1 MTETRPARTAARYGA
16 VVALAGALITPG
28 AVLAGTTIAYADTP
42 AATQQADKATVT
54 ISTEK
59 WREGKLVL
67 RGTGFT
73 STAPGRGAVFA
84 VKFLDALPDEAHQ
97 AINPITKKGGNSPAN
112 FMGTAKEDG
121 TFEVE
126 VLLPTPENTGLT
138 AEHLKNKGWTVEG
151 TSHRIQV
158 LSGSLGGTDADGNT
172 YDRRVSV
179 SQNIT
184 LSDPAPSPAP
194 TAEPTATVEPSAEP
208 SATAEPTAEPSATA
222 EPSVTAEP
230 TAEPS
235 VTAEPTAEPSA
246 TAEPTPA
253 PTAEPT
259 ADPKPADPKPAD
271 PKPANPVKANVT
283 ISTEKWREGKIV
295 VRGEGFVSN
304 APGRGAVFAVKFLDA
319 LPDDAHQ
326 AINPLTNK
334 GGNSPA
340 NFMATANEDGTFEV
354 EVPLP
359 TTENTGL
366 SAEDLAKA
374 GWATENSEHNVQI
387 LSGSLGGA
395 DEQGKNY
402 DRGVSIRQKIKLS
415 DKAPEYAPVDAPEPV
430 NASELTAG
438 NGVQV
443 SRDGSTVTVTVPNAE
458 PGTWVYAAT
467 YLGNSPQTLYGSG
480 WKRLDGNRS
489 FSYETSVS
497 MPAATYRVVVHNG
510 NQGADNA
517 VLGFADMTVERAV
530 TPRQD
535 VSRDEQD
542 ATDQLV
548 EELNE
553 NPATATSTAPVPM
566 RNAGG
571 RISTRAT
578 DVDASLAALSQSTAP
593 VVNRVQAKAKVQ
605 NAQKNLATTV
615 QKTEANAKKAVKAA
629 AGSQNSQNTQGSQN
643 SAAGTKAQGP
653 TIEGT
658 ELTGLTKWLVNNANN
673 LLLSAAGLVVLAA
686 ALLLRTSKK

>member
-28 AVLAGTTIAYADTP
+28 AALTGTTIAYAETP

-112 FMGTAKEDG
+112 FMATANEDG

-126 VLLPTPENTGLT
+126 VSLPTPENTGLT
-138 AEHLKNKGWTVEG
+138 AEQLKNKGWTVEG

-158 LSGSLGGTDADGNT
+158 LSGSLGGVDADGNT
-172 YDRRVSV
+172 YDRRASV
-179 SQNIT
+179 AQNIT

-194 TAEPTATVEPSAEP
+194 TAEP

-222 EPSVTAEP
+222 APSATAEP
-230 TAEPS
+230 TAEP
-235 VTAEPTAEPSA
+235 TPEPSA
-246 TAEPTPA
+246 TADPTPA
-253 PTAEPT
+253 PSEDSKTCAPAGDSFTPRLTIENPKAVQGGKLHLTGDGWCNPEDKKASVIGLKIDDGKVSRNDATAVNDNRTIWAVITPDENGHIDTWIDLPT
-259 ADPKPADPKPAD
+259 RDNAAFKNDEDAAKYASGEH
-271 PKPANPVKANVT
+271 T
-283 ISTEKWREGKIV
+283 LRLLTGSLREGD
-295 VRGEGFVSN
+295 RS
-304 APGRGAVFAVKFLDA
+304 
-319 LPDDAHQ
+319 
-326 AINPLTNK
+326 
-334 GGNSPA
+334 
-340 NFMATANEDGTFEV
+340 GTY
-354 EVPLP
+354 
-359 TTENTGL
+359 
-366 SAEDLAKA
+366 
-374 GWATENSEHNVQI
+374 
-387 LSGSLGGA
+387 GGA
-395 DEQGKNY
+395 NSQGGINTTFTI
-402 DRGVSIRQKIKLS
+402 G
-415 DKAPEYAPVDAPEPV
+415 EYAPGDAPEPV
-430 NASELTAG
+430 NASELTDG
-438 NGVQV
+438 HGVQV
-443 SRDGSTVTVTVPNAE
+443 SRNGSTVTVTVPNAE

-530 TPRQD
+530 TPRQE

-542 ATDQLV
+542 ASDQLV

-605 NAQKNLATTV
+605 SAQKSLGTSL

-629 AGSQNSQNTQGSQN
+629 AGSKNSQNTQGSQGTQN

-653 TIEGT
+653 VIEGT

-686 ALLLRTSKK
+686 ALILRTSKK

>member
-1 MTETRPARTAARYGA
+1 MTETRPVRTAARYGA

-28 AVLAGTTIAYADTP
+28 AALTGTTLAFADTP

-73 STAPGRGAVFA
+73 SAAPGRGAVFA

-112 FMGTAKEDG
+112 FMATANEDG

-126 VLLPTPENTGLT
+126 VSLPTPENTGLT
-138 AEHLKNKGWTVEG
+138 AEQLKNKGWTVEG

-172 YDRRVSV
+172 YDRRASV

-194 TAEPTATVEPSAEP
+194 TAEP

-230 TAEPS
+230 PADPS
-235 VTAEPTAEPSA
+235 T

-259 ADPKPADPKPAD
+259 PAPSEDSKTCAPADDSFTPRLTVENPKAVQGGKLHLTGD
-271 PKPANPVKANVT
+271 GWCNPEDKKASVIGLKIDDGKVSRNDATAVNDNRTIWAIVT
-283 ISTEKWREGKIV
+283 PDENGHIDAWIDLPTRDNAVFKNDEDAAKYASGEHTLRLLTGSLREGD
-295 VRGEGFVSN
+295 RS
-304 APGRGAVFAVKFLDA
+304 
-319 LPDDAHQ
+319 
-326 AINPLTNK
+326 
-334 GGNSPA
+334 
-340 NFMATANEDGTFEV
+340 GTY
-354 EVPLP
+354 
-359 TTENTGL
+359 
-366 SAEDLAKA
+366 
-374 GWATENSEHNVQI
+374 
-387 LSGSLGGA
+387 GGA
-395 DEQGKNY
+395 NSQGGINTTFTI
-402 DRGVSIRQKIKLS
+402 G
-415 DKAPEYAPVDAPEPV
+415 EYAPGDAPEPV

-510 NQGADNA
+510 NQGAENA

-553 NPATATSTAPVPM
+553 NPATSTSTAPVPM

-605 NAQKNLATTV
+605 SAQKNLATTL

-629 AGSQNSQNTQGSQN
+629 AGSQNSQNSQN

-653 TIEGT
+653 VIEGT

>member
-28 AVLAGTTIAYADTP
+28 AALTGTTIAYAETP

-112 FMGTAKEDG
+112 FMATAKEDG

-126 VLLPTPENTGLT
+126 VSLPTPENTGLT
-138 AEHLKNKGWTVEG
+138 AEQLKSKGWTVEG

-158 LSGSLGGTDADGNT
+158 LSGSLGGVDADGNT
-172 YDRRVSV
+172 YDRRASV
-179 SQNIT
+179 AQNIT

-194 TAEPTATVEPSAEP
+194 TAEP

-222 EPSVTAEP
+222 EP
-230 TAEPS
+230 
-235 VTAEPTAEPSA
+235 TAEPSA
-246 TAEPTPA
+246 SAEPTP
-253 PTAEPT
+253 EPSAT
-259 ADPKPADPKPAD
+259 ADPTPAPSEDSKTCAPADDSFTPRLTIENPKAVQGGKLHLTGD
-271 PKPANPVKANVT
+271 GWCNPEDKKASVIGLKIDDGKVSRNDATAVNDNRT
-283 ISTEKWREGKIV
+283 IWAVITPDENGHIDTWIDLPTRDNAAFKNDEDAAKYASGEHTLRLLTGSLREGD
-295 VRGEGFVSN
+295 RS
-304 APGRGAVFAVKFLDA
+304 
-319 LPDDAHQ
+319 
-326 AINPLTNK
+326 
-334 GGNSPA
+334 
-340 NFMATANEDGTFEV
+340 GTY
-354 EVPLP
+354 
-359 TTENTGL
+359 
-366 SAEDLAKA
+366 
-374 GWATENSEHNVQI
+374 
-387 LSGSLGGA
+387 GGA
-395 DEQGKNY
+395 NSQGGINTTFTI
-402 DRGVSIRQKIKLS
+402 G
-415 DKAPEYAPVDAPEPV
+415 EYAPGDAPEPV

-480 WKRLDGNRS
+480 WKRLDNNRS
-489 FSYETSVS
+489 FSYETTVS

-510 NQGADNA
+510 NQGAENA

-530 TPRQD
+530 TPRQE

-542 ATDQLV
+542 ATDQQV

-605 NAQKNLATTV
+605 GAQKNLAATV

-629 AGSQNSQNTQGSQN
+629 AGSQNSQNAQGSQS

-653 TIEGT
+653 VIEGT

>member
-1 MTETRPARTAARYGA
+1 MTETRPVRTAVRYGA

-28 AVLAGTTIAYADTP
+28 ATLTGTTIAFADTP
-42 AATQQADKATVT
+42 AATQQEAKATVT

-112 FMGTAKEDG
+112 FMATAKEDG

-126 VLLPTPENTGLT
+126 VSLPTPENTGLT

-208 SATAEPTAEPSATA
+208 SATAEPTAD
-222 EPSVTAEP
+222 
-230 TAEPS
+230 
-235 VTAEPTAEPSA
+235 PSA

-259 ADPKPADPKPAD
+259 PAPTAEPTPAPSEDSKTCAPADDSFTPRLTIENPKAVQGGKLHLTGD
-271 PKPANPVKANVT
+271 GWCNPEDKKASVIGLKIDDGKVSRNDATAVNDNHT
-283 ISTEKWREGKIV
+283 IWAVITPDENGHIDAWIDLPTRDNAAFKNDEDAAKYASGEHTLRLLTGSLREGD
-295 VRGEGFVSN
+295 RS
-304 APGRGAVFAVKFLDA
+304 
-319 LPDDAHQ
+319 
-326 AINPLTNK
+326 
-334 GGNSPA
+334 
-340 NFMATANEDGTFEV
+340 GTY
-354 EVPLP
+354 
-359 TTENTGL
+359 
-366 SAEDLAKA
+366 
-374 GWATENSEHNVQI
+374 
-387 LSGSLGGA
+387 GGA
-395 DEQGKNY
+395 NSQGGINTTFTI
-402 DRGVSIRQKIKLS
+402 G
-415 DKAPEYAPVDAPEPV
+415 EYAPGDAPEPV

-443 SRDGSTVTVTVPNAE
+443 SRNGSTVTVTVPNAE

-497 MPAATYRVVVHNG
+497 MPAATYRVVVYNG

-605 NAQKNLATTV
+605 SAQKNLATTV

-629 AGSQNSQNTQGSQN
+629 AGSQGSQNTQGSQN

-653 TIEGT
+653 VIEGT

>member
-1 MTETRPARTAARYGA
+1 MTETRPVRTAARYGA

-28 AVLAGTTIAYADTP
+28 AALTGTTIAYADTP

-112 FMGTAKEDG
+112 FMATAKEDG

-126 VLLPTPENTGLT
+126 VSLPTRENTGLT
-138 AEHLKNKGWTVEG
+138 AEQLKNKGWTVEG

-172 YDRRVSV
+172 YDRRASV

-259 ADPKPADPKPAD
+259 ADPKPAD

>member
-28 AVLAGTTIAYADTP
+28 AALTGTTIAFADTP
-42 AATQQADKATVT
+42 AATQQDAKATVT

-73 STAPGRGAVFA
+73 STASGRGAVFA

-97 AINPITKKGGNSPAN
+97 AINPLTKQGGNSPAN
-112 FMGTAKEDG
+112 FMAIAKEDG

-126 VLLPTPENTGLT
+126 VPLPTPENTGLT
-138 AEHLKNKGWTVEG
+138 AEQLKNKGWTVEG

-172 YDRRVSV
+172 YDRRASV

-194 TAEPTATVEPSAEP
+194 TAEPSASAEPSATAEPSAEP
-208 SATAEPTAEPSATA
+208 SATAD
-222 EPSVTAEP
+222 
-230 TAEPS
+230 
-235 VTAEPTAEPSA
+235 PSA

-259 ADPKPADPKPAD
+259 PEPTPEPSKPADPKPAD

-283 ISTEKWREGKIV
+283 ISTEKWREGKLV

-319 LPDDAHQ
+319 RPDEAHQ
-326 AINPLTNK
+326 AINPLTKK

-340 NFMATANEDGTFEV
+340 NFMAIANEDGTFEV

-366 SAEDLAKA
+366 SAEELAKA
-374 GWATENSEHNVQI
+374 GWATENSEHNVQV

-395 DEQGKNY
+395 DEQGNNY
-402 DRGVSIRQKIKLS
+402 DRSVSIRQKIMLS
-415 DKAPEYAPVDAPEPV
+415 DKAPEYAPGEVPAPV

-605 NAQKNLATTV
+605 SAQKTLASNL

-629 AGSQNSQNTQGSQN
+629 AGSKNSQNTQGSQN

>member
-28 AVLAGTTIAYADTP
+28 AALTGTTIAYAETP

-112 FMGTAKEDG
+112 FMATANEDG

-126 VLLPTPENTGLT
+126 VSLPTPENTGLT
-138 AEHLKNKGWTVEG
+138 AEQLKNKGWTVEG

-158 LSGSLGGTDADGNT
+158 LSGSLGGVDADGNT
-172 YDRRVSV
+172 YDRRASV
-179 SQNIT
+179 AQNIT

-194 TAEPTATVEPSAEP
+194 TAEP

-222 EPSVTAEP
+222 APSATAEP
-230 TAEPS
+230 TAEP
-235 VTAEPTAEPSA
+235 TPEPSA
-246 TAEPTPA
+246 TADPTPA
-253 PTAEPT
+253 PSEDSKTCAPAGDSFTPRLTIENPKAVQGGKLHLTGDGWCNPEDKKASVIGLKIDDGKVSRNDATAVNDNRTIWAVITPDENGHIDTWIDLPT
-259 ADPKPADPKPAD
+259 RDNAAFKNDEDAAKYASGEH
-271 PKPANPVKANVT
+271 T
-283 ISTEKWREGKIV
+283 LRLLTGSLREGD
-295 VRGEGFVSN
+295 RS
-304 APGRGAVFAVKFLDA
+304 
-319 LPDDAHQ
+319 
-326 AINPLTNK
+326 
-334 GGNSPA
+334 
-340 NFMATANEDGTFEV
+340 GTY
-354 EVPLP
+354 
-359 TTENTGL
+359 
-366 SAEDLAKA
+366 
-374 GWATENSEHNVQI
+374 
-387 LSGSLGGA
+387 GGA
-395 DEQGKNY
+395 NSQGGINTTFTI
-402 DRGVSIRQKIKLS
+402 G
-415 DKAPEYAPVDAPEPV
+415 EYAPGDAPEPV
-430 NASELTAG
+430 NASELTDG
-438 NGVQV
+438 HGVQV
-443 SRDGSTVTVTVPNAE
+443 SRNGSTVTVTVPNAE

-510 NQGADNA
+510 NQGANNA

-530 TPRQD
+530 TPRQE

-605 NAQKNLATTV
+605 SAQKSLGTSL
-615 QKTEANAKKAVKAA
+615 QKADANAKKAVKAA
-629 AGSQNSQNTQGSQN
+629 AGSKNSQNTQGSQGTQN

-653 TIEGT
+653 VIEGT

>member
-1 MTETRPARTAARYGA
+1 MTETRPVRTAARYGA

-28 AVLAGTTIAYADTP
+28 AALTGTTIAFADTP
-42 AATQQADKATVT
+42 AATQQEAKAAVT

-112 FMGTAKEDG
+112 FMATAKEDG

-126 VLLPTPENTGLT
+126 VSLPTPENTGLT
-138 AEHLKNKGWTVEG
+138 AEQLKNKGWTVEG

-172 YDRRVSV
+172 YDRRASV

-194 TAEPTATVEPSAEP
+194 TAEP

-230 TAEPS
+230 TADPS
-235 VTAEPTAEPSA
+235 T

-259 ADPKPADPKPAD
+259 PAPTAEPTPAPSEDSKTCAPADDSFTPRLTIENPKAVQGGKLHLTGD
-271 PKPANPVKANVT
+271 GWCNPEDKKASVIGLKIDDGKVSRNDATAVNDNRTIWAIVT
-283 ISTEKWREGKIV
+283 PDENGHIDAWIDLPTRDNAVFKNDEDAAKYASGEHTLRLLTGSLREGD
-295 VRGEGFVSN
+295 RS
-304 APGRGAVFAVKFLDA
+304 
-319 LPDDAHQ
+319 
-326 AINPLTNK
+326 
-334 GGNSPA
+334 
-340 NFMATANEDGTFEV
+340 GTY
-354 EVPLP
+354 
-359 TTENTGL
+359 
-366 SAEDLAKA
+366 
-374 GWATENSEHNVQI
+374 
-387 LSGSLGGA
+387 GGA
-395 DEQGKNY
+395 NSQGGINTTFTI
-402 DRGVSIRQKIKLS
+402 G
-415 DKAPEYAPVDAPEPV
+415 EYAPGDAPEPV

-510 NQGADNA
+510 NQGAENA

-553 NPATATSTAPVPM
+553 NPATSTSTAPVPM

-605 NAQKNLATTV
+605 SAQKTLASNL
-615 QKTEANAKKAVKAA
+615 QKTEANAKKAVKAS

-653 TIEGT
+653 VIEGT

>member
-1 MTETRPARTAARYGA
+1 MTETRPVRTAARYGA

-28 AVLAGTTIAYADTP
+28 AALTGTTLAFADTP
-42 AATQQADKATVT
+42 AATQQDAKATVT

-59 WREGKLVL
+59 WRDGKLVL

-97 AINPITKKGGNSPAN
+97 AINPLTKKGGNSPAN
-112 FMGTAKEDG
+112 FMATAKEDG

-126 VLLPTPENTGLT
+126 VSLPTPENTGLT
-138 AEHLKNKGWTVEG
+138 AEQLKNKGWTVEG

-172 YDRRVSV
+172 YDRRASV

-194 TAEPTATVEPSAEP
+194 TAEP
-208 SATAEPTAEPSATA
+208 SATAD
-222 EPSVTAEP
+222 
-230 TAEPS
+230 
-235 VTAEPTAEPSA
+235 PSA

-253 PTAEPT
+253 PTVEPT
-259 ADPKPADPKPAD
+259 PAPSADSKTCAPADGSFTPRLTIENPKA
-271 PKPANPVKANVT
+271 VQG
-283 ISTEKWREGKIV
+283 GKLHLT
-295 VRGEGFVSN
+295 GDGWCN
-304 APGRGAVFAVKFLDA
+304 
-319 LPDDAHQ
+319 PDDKKASV
-326 AINPLTNK
+326 IGLKIDDGKVSRND
-334 GGNSPA
+334 
-340 NFMATANEDGTFEV
+340 ATAVNDNRTIWAVVTPDENGHIDAWID
-354 EVPLP
+354 LP
-359 TTENTGL
+359 TREN
-366 SAEDLAKA
+366 AAFKNDEDAAKYA
-374 GWATENSEHNVQI
+374 SGEHT
-387 LSGSLGGA
+387 LRLLTGSLRDGDRSGTYGGTNS
-395 DEQGKNY
+395 QGGMNTTFTI
-402 DRGVSIRQKIKLS
+402 G
-415 DKAPEYAPVDAPEPV
+415 EYAPVDAPQPV
-430 NASELTAG
+430 NASELTDG
-438 NGVQV
+438 HGVQV

-480 WKRLDGNRS
+480 WKRLDNNRS
-489 FSYETSVS
+489 FSYETHVS

-510 NQGADNA
+510 NQGAQNA
-517 VLGFADMTVERAV
+517 VLGFADITVERAV
-530 TPRQD
+530 TPRQE

-553 NPATATSTAPVPM
+553 NPATATTTAPVPM

-578 DVDASLAALSQSTAP
+578 DVDASLAALSQSTSP
-593 VVNRVQAKAKVQ
+593 IVNRVQAKAKVQ
-605 NAQKNLATTV
+605 DAQKALASNL
-615 QKTEANAKKAVKAA
+615 QKTEGAAKKAVKAA
-629 AGSQNSQNTQGSQN
+629 AGSKNSQNTQGSQN

-653 TIEGT
+653 VIEGT

-673 LLLSAAGLVVLAA
+673 LLLSVSGLVVLAA

>member
-1 MTETRPARTAARYGA
+1 MTETRPVRTAARYGA

-28 AVLAGTTIAYADTP
+28 AALTGTTLAFADTP
-42 AATQQADKATVT
+42 AATQQEAKAAVT

-112 FMGTAKEDG
+112 FMATAKEDG

-126 VLLPTPENTGLT
+126 VSLPTPENTGLT
-138 AEHLKNKGWTVEG
+138 AEQLKNKGWTVEG

-172 YDRRVSV
+172 YDRRASV

-194 TAEPTATVEPSAEP
+194 TAEPSATVEPSAEP
-208 SATAEPTAEPSATA
+208 SATAEPTAAPSA
-222 EPSVTAEP
+222 

-253 PTAEPT
+253 PTADPTPAPTAEPT
-259 ADPKPADPKPAD
+259 PAPSEDSKTCSPADDSFTPRLTIENPKAVQGGKLHLTGD
-271 PKPANPVKANVT
+271 GWCNPEDKKASVIGLKIDDGKVSRNDATAVNDNHT
-283 ISTEKWREGKIV
+283 IWAVITPDENGHIDAWIDLPTRDNAAFKNDEDEAKYASGEHTLRLLTGSLREGD
-295 VRGEGFVSN
+295 RS
-304 APGRGAVFAVKFLDA
+304 
-319 LPDDAHQ
+319 
-326 AINPLTNK
+326 
-334 GGNSPA
+334 
-340 NFMATANEDGTFEV
+340 GTY
-354 EVPLP
+354 
-359 TTENTGL
+359 
-366 SAEDLAKA
+366 
-374 GWATENSEHNVQI
+374 
-387 LSGSLGGA
+387 GGA
-395 DEQGKNY
+395 NSQGGINTTFTI
-402 DRGVSIRQKIKLS
+402 G
-415 DKAPEYAPVDAPEPV
+415 EYAPGDAPEPV

-605 NAQKNLATTV
+605 SAQKTLASNL

-629 AGSQNSQNTQGSQN
+629 TGSQNSQNTQGSQN

-653 TIEGT
+653 VIEGT

>member
-1 MTETRPARTAARYGA
+1 MTETRPVRTAARYGA

-28 AVLAGTTIAYADTP
+28 AVLTGTTIAFADTP
-42 AATQQADKATVT
+42 AATQQAEKATVT

-112 FMGTAKEDG
+112 FMATAKEDG

-126 VLLPTPENTGLT
+126 VSLPTPENTGLT
-138 AEHLKNKGWTVEG
+138 AEQLKNKGWTVEG

-222 EPSVTAEP
+222 EPTPA
-230 TAEPS
+230 
-235 VTAEPTAEPSA
+235 PTAEPSA

-259 ADPKPADPKPAD
+259 PAPTADPTPAPSEDSKTCTPADGSFTPRLSIENPKAVQGGKLHLTGD
-271 PKPANPVKANVT
+271 GWCNPEDKKASVIGLKIDDGKVSRNDATAVNDNHT
-283 ISTEKWREGKIV
+283 IWAVITPDENGHIDAWIDLPTRDNAAFKNDEDAAKYASGEHTLRLLTGSLREGD
-295 VRGEGFVSN
+295 RS
-304 APGRGAVFAVKFLDA
+304 
-319 LPDDAHQ
+319 
-326 AINPLTNK
+326 
-334 GGNSPA
+334 
-340 NFMATANEDGTFEV
+340 GTY
-354 EVPLP
+354 
-359 TTENTGL
+359 
-366 SAEDLAKA
+366 
-374 GWATENSEHNVQI
+374 
-387 LSGSLGGA
+387 GGA
-395 DEQGKNY
+395 NSQGGINTTFTI
-402 DRGVSIRQKIKLS
+402 G
-415 DKAPEYAPVDAPEPV
+415 EYAPIDAPEPV

>member
-28 AVLAGTTIAYADTP
+28 AALTGTTIAFADTP
-42 AATQQADKATVT
+42 AATQQADKAAVT

-112 FMGTAKEDG
+112 FMATAKEDG

-126 VLLPTPENTGLT
+126 VSLPTPENTGLT
-138 AEHLKNKGWTVEG
+138 AEQLKNKGWTVEG

-172 YDRRVSV
+172 YDRRASV

-194 TAEPTATVEPSAEP
+194 TAEPTAEP

-222 EPSVTAEP
+222 ETSATAEP
-230 TAEPS
+230 TAD
-235 VTAEPTAEPSA
+235 PSA

-259 ADPKPADPKPAD
+259 PAPSEDSKTCAPADDSFTPRLTIENLKAVQGGKLHLTGD
-271 PKPANPVKANVT
+271 GWCNPEDKKASVIGLKIDDGKVSRNDATAVNDNRT
-283 ISTEKWREGKIV
+283 IWAVITPDENGHIDTWIDLPTRDNAAFKNEEDAAKYASGEHTLRLLTGSLREGD
-295 VRGEGFVSN
+295 RS
-304 APGRGAVFAVKFLDA
+304 
-319 LPDDAHQ
+319 
-326 AINPLTNK
+326 
-334 GGNSPA
+334 
-340 NFMATANEDGTFEV
+340 GTY
-354 EVPLP
+354 
-359 TTENTGL
+359 
-366 SAEDLAKA
+366 
-374 GWATENSEHNVQI
+374 
-387 LSGSLGGA
+387 GGA
-395 DEQGKNY
+395 NSQGGINTTFTI
-402 DRGVSIRQKIKLS
+402 G
-415 DKAPEYAPVDAPEPV
+415 EYAPGDAPEPV
-430 NASELTAG
+430 NASELTNG

-510 NQGADNA
+510 NQGAENA

-553 NPATATSTAPVPM
+553 NPATSTSTAPVPM

-605 NAQKNLATTV
+605 SAQKNLATSL
-615 QKTEANAKKAVKAA
+615 QKTEANAKKAAKAA
-629 AGSQNSQNTQGSQN
+629 AGSQGSQNTQGSQN

>member
-1 MTETRPARTAARYGA
+1 MTETRPVRTAARYGA

-28 AVLAGTTIAYADTP
+28 AALTGTTLAFADTP
-42 AATQQADKATVT
+42 AATQQEAKAAVT

-112 FMGTAKEDG
+112 FMATAKEDG

-126 VLLPTPENTGLT
+126 VSLPTPENTGLT
-138 AEHLKNKGWTVEG
+138 AEQLKNKGWTVEG

-172 YDRRVSV
+172 YDRRASV

-194 TAEPTATVEPSAEP
+194 TAEP

-230 TAEPS
+230 PADPS
-235 VTAEPTAEPSA
+235 T

-259 ADPKPADPKPAD
+259 PAPSEDSKTCAPADDSFTPRLTVENPKAVQGGKLHLTGD
-271 PKPANPVKANVT
+271 GWCNPEDKKASVIGLKIDDGKVSRNDATAVNDNRTIWAIVT
-283 ISTEKWREGKIV
+283 PDENGHIDAWIDLPTRDNAVFKNDEDAAKYASGEHTLRLLTGSLREGD
-295 VRGEGFVSN
+295 RS
-304 APGRGAVFAVKFLDA
+304 
-319 LPDDAHQ
+319 
-326 AINPLTNK
+326 
-334 GGNSPA
+334 
-340 NFMATANEDGTFEV
+340 GTY
-354 EVPLP
+354 
-359 TTENTGL
+359 
-366 SAEDLAKA
+366 
-374 GWATENSEHNVQI
+374 
-387 LSGSLGGA
+387 GGA
-395 DEQGKNY
+395 NSQGGINTTFTI
-402 DRGVSIRQKIKLS
+402 G
-415 DKAPEYAPVDAPEPV
+415 EYAPGDAPEPV

-510 NQGADNA
+510 NQGAENA

-553 NPATATSTAPVPM
+553 NPATSTSTAPVPM

-605 NAQKNLATTV
+605 SAQKNLATNL
-615 QKTEANAKKAVKAA
+615 QKADTSAKKAVKAA
-629 AGSQNSQNTQGSQN
+629 AGSKNSQNTQGSQN

-686 ALLLRTSKK
+686 ALLLRTSMK

>member
-1 MTETRPARTAARYGA
+1 MTETRPVRTAARYGA

-28 AVLAGTTIAYADTP
+28 AALTGTTIAFADTP
-42 AATQQADKATVT
+42 AATQQEAKATVT

-112 FMGTAKEDG
+112 FMATAKEDG

-126 VLLPTPENTGLT
+126 VSLPTPENTGLT

-194 TAEPTATVEPSAEP
+194 TAEP

-230 TAEPS
+230 PADPS
-235 VTAEPTAEPSA
+235 T

-259 ADPKPADPKPAD
+259 PAPTAEPTPAPSEDSKTCAPADDSFTPRLTVENPKAVQGGKLHLTGD
-271 PKPANPVKANVT
+271 GWCNPEDKKASVIGLKIDDGKVSRNDATAVNDNRTIWAIVT
-283 ISTEKWREGKIV
+283 PDENGHIDVWIDLPTRDNAAFKNDEDEAKYASGEHTLRLLTGSLREGD
-295 VRGEGFVSN
+295 RS
-304 APGRGAVFAVKFLDA
+304 
-319 LPDDAHQ
+319 
-326 AINPLTNK
+326 
-334 GGNSPA
+334 
-340 NFMATANEDGTFEV
+340 GTY
-354 EVPLP
+354 
-359 TTENTGL
+359 
-366 SAEDLAKA
+366 
-374 GWATENSEHNVQI
+374 
-387 LSGSLGGA
+387 GGA
-395 DEQGKNY
+395 NSQGGINTTFTI
-402 DRGVSIRQKIKLS
+402 G
-415 DKAPEYAPVDAPEPV
+415 EYAPGDAPEPV

-510 NQGADNA
+510 NQGAQNA

-605 NAQKNLATTV
+605 SAQKNLATNL
-615 QKTEANAKKAVKAA
+615 QKADTSAKKAVKAA
-629 AGSQNSQNTQGSQN
+629 AGSKNSQNTQGSQN

-686 ALLLRTSKK
+686 ALLLRTSMK

>member
-1 MTETRPARTAARYGA
+1 MTETRPARTAVRYGA

-28 AVLAGTTIAYADTP
+28 AALTGTTIAFADTP
-42 AATQQADKATVT
+42 AATQQADKAAVT

-112 FMGTAKEDG
+112 FMATAKEDG

-138 AEHLKNKGWTVEG
+138 AEQLKNKGWTVEG

-172 YDRRVSV
+172 YDRRASV

-194 TAEPTATVEPSAEP
+194 TAEPTA
-208 SATAEPTAEPSATA
+208 EPSATA

-230 TAEPS
+230 TAD
-235 VTAEPTAEPSA
+235 PSA

-259 ADPKPADPKPAD
+259 PAPTAEPTADPKPAD

-415 DKAPEYAPVDAPEPV
+415 DKAPEYAPGDAPEPV

-438 NGVQV
+438 HGVQV

-510 NQGADNA
+510 NQGAENA

-553 NPATATSTAPVPM
+553 NPATSTSTAPVPM

-605 NAQKNLATTV
+605 SAQKTLASNL
-615 QKTEANAKKAVKAA
+615 QKTDGAAKKAVKAA
-629 AGSQNSQNTQGSQN
+629 GVSGSKNSQNTQGSQN

-653 TIEGT
+653 VIEGT

-686 ALLLRTSKK
+686 ALILRTSKK

>member
-1 MTETRPARTAARYGA
+1 MTETRPVRTAARYGA

-28 AVLAGTTIAYADTP
+28 AALTGTTLAFADTP

-112 FMGTAKEDG
+112 FMATANEDG

-126 VLLPTPENTGLT
+126 VSLPTPENTGLT
-138 AEHLKNKGWTVEG
+138 AEQLKNKGWTVEG

-194 TAEPTATVEPSAEP
+194 TAEP

-230 TAEPS
+230 TADPS
-235 VTAEPTAEPSA
+235 T

-259 ADPKPADPKPAD
+259 PAPTAEPTPAPSEDSKTCAPADDSFTPRLTIENPKAVQGGKLHLTGD
-271 PKPANPVKANVT
+271 GWCNPEDKKASVIGLKIDDGKVSRNDATAVNDNRTIWAIVT
-283 ISTEKWREGKIV
+283 PDENGHIDAWIDLPTRDNAVFKNDEDAAKYASGEHTLRLLTGSLREGD
-295 VRGEGFVSN
+295 RS
-304 APGRGAVFAVKFLDA
+304 
-319 LPDDAHQ
+319 
-326 AINPLTNK
+326 
-334 GGNSPA
+334 
-340 NFMATANEDGTFEV
+340 GTY
-354 EVPLP
+354 
-359 TTENTGL
+359 
-366 SAEDLAKA
+366 
-374 GWATENSEHNVQI
+374 
-387 LSGSLGGA
+387 GGA
-395 DEQGKNY
+395 NSQGGINTTFTI
-402 DRGVSIRQKIKLS
+402 G
-415 DKAPEYAPVDAPEPV
+415 EYAPGDAPEPV

-510 NQGADNA
+510 NQGAENA

-553 NPATATSTAPVPM
+553 NPATSTSTAPVPM

-605 NAQKNLATTV
+605 SAQKNLATNL
-615 QKTEANAKKAVKAA
+615 QKADTSAKKAVKAA
-629 AGSQNSQNTQGSQN
+629 AGSKNSQNTQGSQN

>member
-1 MTETRPARTAARYGA
+1 MTETRPVRTAARYGA

-28 AVLAGTTIAYADTP
+28 AALTGTTLAFADTP
-42 AATQQADKATVT
+42 AATQQEAKAAVT

-112 FMGTAKEDG
+112 FMATAKEDG

-126 VLLPTPENTGLT
+126 VSLPTPENTGLT
-138 AEHLKNKGWTVEG
+138 AEQLKNKGWTVEG

-172 YDRRVSV
+172 YDRRASV

-194 TAEPTATVEPSAEP
+194 TAEP

-230 TAEPS
+230 PADPS
-235 VTAEPTAEPSA
+235 T

-259 ADPKPADPKPAD
+259 PAPTAEPTPAPTAEPTPAPSEDSKTCAPADNSFTPRLTIENPKAVQGGKLHLTGD
-271 PKPANPVKANVT
+271 GWCNPEDKKASVIGLKIDDGKVSRNDATAVNDNRTIWAIVT
-283 ISTEKWREGKIV
+283 PDENGHIDAWIDLPTRDNAVFKNDEDAAKYASGEHTLRLLTGSLREGD
-295 VRGEGFVSN
+295 RS
-304 APGRGAVFAVKFLDA
+304 
-319 LPDDAHQ
+319 
-326 AINPLTNK
+326 
-334 GGNSPA
+334 
-340 NFMATANEDGTFEV
+340 GTY
-354 EVPLP
+354 
-359 TTENTGL
+359 
-366 SAEDLAKA
+366 
-374 GWATENSEHNVQI
+374 
-387 LSGSLGGA
+387 GGA
-395 DEQGKNY
+395 NSQGGINTTFTI
-402 DRGVSIRQKIKLS
+402 G
-415 DKAPEYAPVDAPEPV
+415 EYAPGDAPEPV

-510 NQGADNA
+510 NQGAENA

-605 NAQKNLATTV
+605 SAQKTLASNL

-629 AGSQNSQNTQGSQN
+629 TGSQNSQNTQGSQN

-653 TIEGT
+653 VIEGT

-686 ALLLRTSKK
+686 ALILRTSKK

>member
-1 MTETRPARTAARYGA
+1 MTETRPVRTVARYGA

-28 AVLAGTTIAYADTP
+28 AALTGTTLAFADSNLPIGIASDP
-42 AATQQADKATVT
+42 AATPSAT
-54 ISTEK
+54 
-59 WREGKLVL
+59 
-67 RGTGFT
+67 
-73 STAPGRGAVFA
+73 
-84 VKFLDALPDEAHQ
+84 
-97 AINPITKKGGNSPAN
+97 
-112 FMGTAKEDG
+112 
-121 TFEVE
+121 
-126 VLLPTPENTGLT
+126 
-138 AEHLKNKGWTVEG
+138 
-151 TSHRIQV
+151 
-158 LSGSLGGTDADGNT
+158 
-172 YDRRVSV
+172 
-179 SQNIT
+179 
-184 LSDPAPSPAP
+184 
-194 TAEPTATVEPSAEP
+194 PSAESSKTADP
-208 SATAEPTAEPSATA
+208 TQSAS
-222 EPSVTAEP
+222 
-230 TAEPS
+230 
-235 VTAEPTAEPSA
+235 PSA

-253 PTAEPT
+253 PTAT
-259 ADPKPADPKPAD
+259 AD

-319 LPDDAHQ
+319 RPDKNHQ
-326 AINPLTNK
+326 AINPLTKK

-340 NFMATANEDGTFEV
+340 NFMAIANEDGTFEV

-374 GWATENSEHNVQI
+374 GWATENSEHNVQV
-387 LSGSLGGA
+387 LSGSLGGE
-395 DEQGKNY
+395 DEQGNNY
-402 DRGVSIRQKIKLS
+402 DRGVSIRQLIKLS
-415 DKAPEYAPVDAPEPV
+415 DKAPEYAPVDAPQPV
-430 NASELTAG
+430 NASELTNG

-443 SRDGSTVTVTVPNAE
+443 SRNGSTVTVTVPNAE

-510 NQGADNA
+510 NQGADNV

-530 TPRQD
+530 TPRQE

-578 DVDASLAALSQSTAP
+578 DVDASLAALSQSTSP
-593 VVNRVQAKAKVQ
+593 IVNRVQAKAKVQ
-605 NAQKNLATTV
+605 DAQKTLASNL
-615 QKTEANAKKAVKAA
+615 QKTDGAAKKAVKAA
-629 AGSQNSQNTQGSQN
+629 AGSKNSQNTQGTQN

-653 TIEGT
+653 VIEGT

-673 LLLSAAGLVVLAA
+673 LLLSVSGLVVLAA

>member
-1 MTETRPARTAARYGA
+1 MTETRPVRTAARYGA

-28 AVLAGTTIAYADTP
+28 AALTGTTLAFADTP
-42 AATQQADKATVT
+42 AATQQDAKATVT

-59 WREGKLVL
+59 WRDGKLVL

-97 AINPITKKGGNSPAN
+97 AINPLTKKGGNSPAN
-112 FMGTAKEDG
+112 FMATAKEDG

-126 VLLPTPENTGLT
+126 VSLPTPENTGLT
-138 AEHLKNKGWTVEG
+138 AEQLKNKGWTVEG

-172 YDRRVSV
+172 YDRRASV

-194 TAEPTATVEPSAEP
+194 TAEPSATADP
-208 SATAEPTAEPSATA
+208 SATP
-222 EPSVTAEP
+222 
-230 TAEPS
+230 
-235 VTAEPTAEPSA
+235 
-246 TAEPTPA
+246 EPTPA
-253 PTAEPT
+253 PTVEPT
-259 ADPKPADPKPAD
+259 PAPSADSKTCAPADGSFTPRLTIENPKAVQGGKLHLTGDGWCNPDDKKASVIGLKID
-271 PKPANPVKANVT
+271 DGKVSRNDATAVNDNHTIWAVIIPDENGHIDAWIDLPTRANAAFKNDEDAAKYASGEHT
-283 ISTEKWREGKIV
+283 LRLLTGSLREGD
-295 VRGEGFVSN
+295 RS
-304 APGRGAVFAVKFLDA
+304 
-319 LPDDAHQ
+319 
-326 AINPLTNK
+326 
-334 GGNSPA
+334 
-340 NFMATANEDGTFEV
+340 GTY
-354 EVPLP
+354 
-359 TTENTGL
+359 
-366 SAEDLAKA
+366 
-374 GWATENSEHNVQI
+374 
-387 LSGSLGGA
+387 GGA
-395 DEQGKNY
+395 NSQG
-402 DRGVSIRQKIKLS
+402 GVNTTFTIG
-415 DKAPEYAPVDAPEPV
+415 EYAPVDAPQPV
-430 NASELTAG
+430 NASELTDG
-438 NGVQV
+438 HGVQV

-480 WKRLDGNRS
+480 WKRLDNNRS
-489 FSYETSVS
+489 FSYETHVS

-510 NQGADNA
+510 NQGAQNA
-517 VLGFADMTVERAV
+517 VLGFADITVERAV
-530 TPRQD
+530 TPRQE

-553 NPATATSTAPVPM
+553 NPATATTTAPVPM

-578 DVDASLAALSQSTAP
+578 DVDASLAALSQSTSP
-593 VVNRVQAKAKVQ
+593 IVNRVQAKAKVQ
-605 NAQKNLATTV
+605 DAQKALASNL
-615 QKTEANAKKAVKAA
+615 QKTEGAAKKAVKAA
-629 AGSQNSQNTQGSQN
+629 AGSKNSQNTQGSQN

-653 TIEGT
+653 VIEGT

-673 LLLSAAGLVVLAA
+673 LLLSVSGLVVLAA

>member
-1 MTETRPARTAARYGA
+1 MTESRPVRTAARYGA

-28 AVLAGTTIAYADTP
+28 AALTGTTLAFADTP
-42 AATQQADKATVT
+42 AATQQDAKATVT

-59 WREGKLVL
+59 WRDGKLVL

-97 AINPITKKGGNSPAN
+97 AINPLTKKGGNSPAN
-112 FMGTAKEDG
+112 FMATAKEDG

-126 VLLPTPENTGLT
+126 VSLPTPENTGLT
-138 AEHLKNKGWTVEG
+138 AEQLKNKGWTVEG

-172 YDRRVSV
+172 YDRRASV

-194 TAEPTATVEPSAEP
+194 TAEP
-208 SATAEPTAEPSATA
+208 SATAD
-222 EPSVTAEP
+222 
-230 TAEPS
+230 
-235 VTAEPTAEPSA
+235 PSA

-253 PTAEPT
+253 PTVEPT
-259 ADPKPADPKPAD
+259 PAPTVEPTPAPSADSKTCAPADGSFTPRLSIENPKAVQGGKLHLTGDGWCNPDDKKASVIGLKID
-271 PKPANPVKANVT
+271 DGKVSRNDATAVNDNRTIWAIVTPDENGHIDAWIDLPTRANAAFKNDEDAAKYASGEHT
-283 ISTEKWREGKIV
+283 LRLLTGSLREGD
-295 VRGEGFVSN
+295 RS
-304 APGRGAVFAVKFLDA
+304 
-319 LPDDAHQ
+319 
-326 AINPLTNK
+326 
-334 GGNSPA
+334 
-340 NFMATANEDGTFEV
+340 GTY
-354 EVPLP
+354 
-359 TTENTGL
+359 
-366 SAEDLAKA
+366 
-374 GWATENSEHNVQI
+374 
-387 LSGSLGGA
+387 GGA
-395 DEQGKNY
+395 NSQG
-402 DRGVSIRQKIKLS
+402 GVNTTFTIG
-415 DKAPEYAPVDAPEPV
+415 EYAPVDAPQPV
-430 NASELTAG
+430 NASELTDG
-438 NGVQV
+438 HGVQV

-480 WKRLDGNRS
+480 WKRLDNNRS
-489 FSYETSVS
+489 FSYETRVS

-510 NQGADNA
+510 NQGAQNA
-517 VLGFADMTVERAV
+517 VLGFADITVERAV
-530 TPRQD
+530 TPRQE

-553 NPATATSTAPVPM
+553 NPATATTTAPVPM

-578 DVDASLAALSQSTAP
+578 DVDASLAALSQSTSP
-593 VVNRVQAKAKVQ
+593 IVNRVQAKAKVQ
-605 NAQKNLATTV
+605 DAQKALASNL
-615 QKTEANAKKAVKAA
+615 QKTEGAAKKAVKAA
-629 AGSQNSQNTQGSQN
+629 AGSKNSQNTQGSQN

-653 TIEGT
+653 VIEGT

-673 LLLSAAGLVVLAA
+673 LLLSVSGLVVLAA

>member
-1 MTETRPARTAARYGA
+1 MTETRPVRTAARYGA

-28 AVLAGTTIAYADTP
+28 AALTGTTLAFADTP
-42 AATQQADKATVT
+42 AATQQEAKAAVT

-112 FMGTAKEDG
+112 FMATAKEDG

-126 VLLPTPENTGLT
+126 VSLPTPENTGLT
-138 AEHLKNKGWTVEG
+138 AEQLKNKGWTVEG

-172 YDRRVSV
+172 YDRRASV

-194 TAEPTATVEPSAEP
+194 TAEP

-230 TAEPS
+230 PADPS
-235 VTAEPTAEPSA
+235 T

-259 ADPKPADPKPAD
+259 PAPTAEPTPAPTAEPTPAPSEDSKTCAPADDSFTPRLTIENPKAVQGGKLHLTGD
-271 PKPANPVKANVT
+271 GWCNPEDKKASVIGLKIDDGKVSRNDATAVNDNRTIWAIVT
-283 ISTEKWREGKIV
+283 PDENGHIDAWIDLPTRDNAVFKNDEDAAKYASGEHTLRLLTGSLREGD
-295 VRGEGFVSN
+295 RS
-304 APGRGAVFAVKFLDA
+304 
-319 LPDDAHQ
+319 
-326 AINPLTNK
+326 
-334 GGNSPA
+334 
-340 NFMATANEDGTFEV
+340 GTY
-354 EVPLP
+354 
-359 TTENTGL
+359 
-366 SAEDLAKA
+366 
-374 GWATENSEHNVQI
+374 
-387 LSGSLGGA
+387 GGA
-395 DEQGKNY
+395 NSQGGINTTFTI
-402 DRGVSIRQKIKLS
+402 G
-415 DKAPEYAPVDAPEPV
+415 EYAPGDAPEPV

-510 NQGADNA
+510 NQGAENA

-605 NAQKNLATTV
+605 SAQKTLASNL

-629 AGSQNSQNTQGSQN
+629 AGSKNSQNAQGSQNSQN

>member
-1 MTETRPARTAARYGA
+1 MTETRPVRTAARYGA

-28 AVLAGTTIAYADTP
+28 AVLTGTTIAFADTP

-112 FMGTAKEDG
+112 FMATAKEDG

-126 VLLPTPENTGLT
+126 VSLPTPENTGLT
-138 AEHLKNKGWTVEG
+138 AEQLKNKGWTVEG

-172 YDRRVSV
+172 YDRRASV

-194 TAEPTATVEPSAEP
+194 TAEPTA
-208 SATAEPTAEPSATA
+208 EPSATA

-230 TAEPS
+230 PADPS
-235 VTAEPTAEPSA
+235 T

-259 ADPKPADPKPAD
+259 PAPTAEPTPAPSEDSKTCAPADDSFTPRLTIENPKAVQGGKLHLTGD
-271 PKPANPVKANVT
+271 GWCNPEDKKASVIGLKIDDGKVSRNDATAVNDNRTIWAIVT
-283 ISTEKWREGKIV
+283 PDENGHIDAWIDLPTRDNAVFKNDEDAAKYASGEHTLRLLTGSLREGD
-295 VRGEGFVSN
+295 RS
-304 APGRGAVFAVKFLDA
+304 
-319 LPDDAHQ
+319 
-326 AINPLTNK
+326 
-334 GGNSPA
+334 
-340 NFMATANEDGTFEV
+340 GTY
-354 EVPLP
+354 
-359 TTENTGL
+359 
-366 SAEDLAKA
+366 
-374 GWATENSEHNVQI
+374 
-387 LSGSLGGA
+387 GGA
-395 DEQGKNY
+395 NSQGGINTTFTI
-402 DRGVSIRQKIKLS
+402 G
-415 DKAPEYAPVDAPEPV
+415 EYAPGDAPEPV

-510 NQGADNA
+510 NQGAENA

-553 NPATATSTAPVPM
+553 NPATSTSTAPVPM

-605 NAQKNLATTV
+605 SAQKNLATNL
-615 QKTEANAKKAVKAA
+615 QKADTSAKKAVKAA
-629 AGSQNSQNTQGSQN
+629 AGSKNSQNTQGSQN

-686 ALLLRTSKK
+686 ALLLRTSMK

>member
-1 MTETRPARTAARYGA
+1 MTETRPVRTAARYGA

-28 AVLAGTTIAYADTP
+28 AALTGTTIAFADTP
-42 AATQQADKATVT
+42 ATTQQADKATVT

-97 AINPITKKGGNSPAN
+97 AINPLTKKGGNSPAN
-112 FMGTAKEDG
+112 FMATANEDG
-121 TFEVE
+121 TFEV
-126 VLLPTPENTGLT
+126 VVSLPTPENTGLT
-138 AEHLKNKGWTVEG
+138 AEHLKTKGWTVEG

-158 LSGSLGGTDADGNT
+158 LSGSLGGVDADGNT
-172 YDRRVSV
+172 YDRRASV

-194 TAEPTATVEPSAEP
+194 TAEP
-208 SATAEPTAEPSATA
+208 
-222 EPSVTAEP
+222 SVTAEP
-230 TAEPS
+230 TADS
-235 VTAEPTAEPSA
+235 SATADPSA

-259 ADPKPADPKPAD
+259 PAPTAEPTPAPSEDSKTCAPADNSFTPRLTVENPKAVQGGKLHLTGD
-271 PKPANPVKANVT
+271 GWCNPEDKKASVIGLKIDDGKVSRNDATAVNDNRTIWAIVT
-283 ISTEKWREGKIV
+283 PDENGHIDAWIDLPTRDNAAFKNDEDAAKYASGEHTLRLLTGSLREGD
-295 VRGEGFVSN
+295 RS
-304 APGRGAVFAVKFLDA
+304 
-319 LPDDAHQ
+319 
-326 AINPLTNK
+326 
-334 GGNSPA
+334 
-340 NFMATANEDGTFEV
+340 GTY
-354 EVPLP
+354 
-359 TTENTGL
+359 
-366 SAEDLAKA
+366 
-374 GWATENSEHNVQI
+374 
-387 LSGSLGGA
+387 GGA
-395 DEQGKNY
+395 NSQGGINTTFTI
-402 DRGVSIRQKIKLS
+402 G
-415 DKAPEYAPVDAPEPV
+415 EYAPGDAPEPV
-430 NASELTAG
+430 NASELTNG

-510 NQGADNA
+510 NQGAENA

-553 NPATATSTAPVPM
+553 NPATSTSTAPVPM

-605 NAQKNLATTV
+605 NAQKSLATSL
-615 QKTEANAKKAVKAA
+615 QKTEANAKKAAKAA
-629 AGSQNSQNTQGSQN
+629 AGSQGSQNTQGSQN

-653 TIEGT
+653 VIEGT
-658 ELTGLTKWLVNNANN
+658 ELTGLTKWVVNNANN

-686 ALLLRTSKK
+686 ALILRTSKK

>member
-1 MTETRPARTAARYGA
+1 MTETRPVRTAARYGA

-28 AVLAGTTIAYADTP
+28 AALTGTTLAFADTP
-42 AATQQADKATVT
+42 AATQQEAKAAVT

-112 FMGTAKEDG
+112 FMATAKEDG

-126 VLLPTPENTGLT
+126 VSLPTPENTGLT
-138 AEHLKNKGWTVEG
+138 AEQLKNKGWTVEG

-172 YDRRVSV
+172 YDRRASV

-194 TAEPTATVEPSAEP
+194 TAEPTA
-208 SATAEPTAEPSATA
+208 EPSATA

-230 TAEPS
+230 T
-235 VTAEPTAEPSA
+235 VDPSA
-246 TAEPTPA
+246 TADPSSTAEPTPA

-259 ADPKPADPKPAD
+259 PAPTAEPTPAPSEDSKTCAPADGSFTPRLTIENPKAVQGGKLHLTGD
-271 PKPANPVKANVT
+271 GWCNPEDKKASVIGLKIDDGKVSRNDATAVNDNRTIWAIVT
-283 ISTEKWREGKIV
+283 PDENGHIDAWIDLPTRDNAAFKNDEDAAKYASGEHTLRLLTGSLREGD
-295 VRGEGFVSN
+295 RS
-304 APGRGAVFAVKFLDA
+304 
-319 LPDDAHQ
+319 
-326 AINPLTNK
+326 
-334 GGNSPA
+334 
-340 NFMATANEDGTFEV
+340 GTY
-354 EVPLP
+354 
-359 TTENTGL
+359 
-366 SAEDLAKA
+366 
-374 GWATENSEHNVQI
+374 
-387 LSGSLGGA
+387 GGA
-395 DEQGKNY
+395 NSQGGINTTFTI
-402 DRGVSIRQKIKLS
+402 G
-415 DKAPEYAPVDAPEPV
+415 EYAPGDAPEPV
-430 NASELTAG
+430 NASELTNG

-605 NAQKNLATTV
+605 SAQKNLATTL

-653 TIEGT
+653 IVEGT

>member
-1 MTETRPARTAARYGA
+1 MTETRPVRTAVRYGA

-28 AVLAGTTIAYADTP
+28 VALTGTTLAFADTP
-42 AATQQADKATVT
+42 AATQQEAKATVT

-59 WREGKLVL
+59 WRDGKLVL

-97 AINPITKKGGNSPAN
+97 AINPLTKKGGNSPAN
-112 FMGTAKEDG
+112 FMATAKEDG

-126 VLLPTPENTGLT
+126 VSLPTPENTGLT
-138 AEHLKNKGWTVEG
+138 AEQLKNKGWTVEG

-172 YDRRVSV
+172 YDRRASM

-194 TAEPTATVEPSAEP
+194 TAEP
-208 SATAEPTAEPSATA
+208 SATAD
-222 EPSVTAEP
+222 
-230 TAEPS
+230 
-235 VTAEPTAEPSA
+235 PSA

-253 PTAEPT
+253 PTVEPT
-259 ADPKPADPKPAD
+259 PAPSADSKTCAPADGSFTPRLTIENPKA
-271 PKPANPVKANVT
+271 VQG
-283 ISTEKWREGKIV
+283 GKLHLT
-295 VRGEGFVSN
+295 GDGWCN
-304 APGRGAVFAVKFLDA
+304 
-319 LPDDAHQ
+319 PDDKKASV
-326 AINPLTNK
+326 IGLKIDDGKVSRND
-334 GGNSPA
+334 
-340 NFMATANEDGTFEV
+340 ATAVNDNRTIWAVVTPDENGHIDAWID
-354 EVPLP
+354 LP
-359 TTENTGL
+359 TREN
-366 SAEDLAKA
+366 AAFKNDEDAAKYA
-374 GWATENSEHNVQI
+374 SGEHT
-387 LSGSLGGA
+387 LRLLTGSLRDGDRSGTYGGA
-395 DEQGKNY
+395 NSQG
-402 DRGVSIRQKIKLS
+402 GVNTTFTIG
-415 DKAPEYAPVDAPEPV
+415 EYAPVDAPQPV
-430 NASELTAG
+430 NASELTDG
-438 NGVQV
+438 HGVQV
-443 SRDGSTVTVTVPNAE
+443 IRDGSTVTVTVPNAE

-480 WKRLDGNRS
+480 WKRLDNNRS
-489 FSYETSVS
+489 FSYETRVS

-510 NQGADNA
+510 NQGAQNA
-517 VLGFADMTVERAV
+517 VLGFADITVERAV
-530 TPRQD
+530 TPRQE

-553 NPATATSTAPVPM
+553 NPATATTTAPVPM

-578 DVDASLAALSQSTAP
+578 DVDASLAALSQSTSP
-593 VVNRVQAKAKVQ
+593 IVNRLQAKAKVQ
-605 NAQKNLATTV
+605 DAQKALASNL
-615 QKTEANAKKAVKAA
+615 QKTEGAAKKAVKAA
-629 AGSQNSQNTQGSQN
+629 AGSKNSQNTQGSQN

-653 TIEGT
+653 VIEGT

-673 LLLSAAGLVVLAA
+673 LLLSVSGLVVLAA

>member
-1 MTETRPARTAARYGA
+1 MTETRPVRTAARYGA

-28 AVLAGTTIAYADTP
+28 AALTGTTLAFADTP
-42 AATQQADKATVT
+42 AATQQEAKAAVT

-112 FMGTAKEDG
+112 FMATAKEDG

-126 VLLPTPENTGLT
+126 VSLPTPENTGLT
-138 AEHLKNKGWTVEG
+138 AEQLKNKGWTVEG

-172 YDRRVSV
+172 YDRRASV

-194 TAEPTATVEPSAEP
+194 TAEP

-230 TAEPS
+230 TADPS
-235 VTAEPTAEPSA
+235 TTAEPTPAPTAEPSA

-259 ADPKPADPKPAD
+259 PAPSEDSKTCAPADDSFTPRLTIENPKAVQGGKLHLTGD
-271 PKPANPVKANVT
+271 GWCNPEDKKASVIGLKIDDGKVSRNDATAVNDNRTIWAIVT
-283 ISTEKWREGKIV
+283 PDENGHIDAWIDLPTRDNAAFKNDEDAAKYASGEHTLRLLTGSLREGD
-295 VRGEGFVSN
+295 RS
-304 APGRGAVFAVKFLDA
+304 
-319 LPDDAHQ
+319 
-326 AINPLTNK
+326 
-334 GGNSPA
+334 
-340 NFMATANEDGTFEV
+340 GTY
-354 EVPLP
+354 
-359 TTENTGL
+359 
-366 SAEDLAKA
+366 
-374 GWATENSEHNVQI
+374 
-387 LSGSLGGA
+387 GGA
-395 DEQGKNY
+395 NSQGGINTTFTI
-402 DRGVSIRQKIKLS
+402 G
-415 DKAPEYAPVDAPEPV
+415 EYAPGDAPEPV

-510 NQGADNA
+510 NQGAENA

-553 NPATATSTAPVPM
+553 NPATSTSTAPVPM

-605 NAQKNLATTV
+605 SAQKTLASNL
-615 QKTEANAKKAVKAA
+615 QKTDGAAKKAVKAA
-629 AGSQNSQNTQGSQN
+629 AGSKNSQNTQGSQN

>member
-1 MTETRPARTAARYGA
+1 MTETRPVRTAARYGA

-28 AVLAGTTIAYADTP
+28 AVLTGTTIAFADTP

-112 FMGTAKEDG
+112 FMATAKEDG

>member
-28 AVLAGTTIAYADTP
+28 AALTGTTIAYADTP

-84 VKFLDALPDEAHQ
+84 VKFLDAVPDNAHQ
-97 AINPITKKGGNSPAN
+97 AINPLTKKGGDSPAN
-112 FMGTAKEDG
+112 FMATAKEDG

-126 VLLPTPENTGLT
+126 VSLPTSENTGLT
-138 AEHLKNKGWTVEG
+138 AEHLKNKGWIVEG
-151 TSHRIQV
+151 TSHRVQV
-158 LSGSLGGTDADGNT
+158 LSGSLGGVDADGNT

-184 LSDPAPSPAP
+184 LSNPAP
-194 TAEPTATVEPSAEP
+194 TPEPTVEPTP
-208 SATAEPTAEPSATA
+208 
-222 EPSVTAEP
+222 
-230 TAEPS
+230 
-235 VTAEPTAEPSA
+235 EPSA

-253 PTAEPT
+253 PSEDSKTCA
-259 ADPKPADPKPAD
+259 PADNSFTPRLTVENPKAVQGGKLHLTGD
-271 PKPANPVKANVT
+271 GWCNPEDKKASVISLKIDDGKVSRNDATAVHDNRT
-283 ISTEKWREGKIV
+283 IWAVITPDENGHIDTWIDLPTRDNAAFKNDEDAAKYASGEHTLRLLTGSLREGD
-295 VRGEGFVSN
+295 RFGTYGGTNSQ
-304 APGRGAVFAVKFLDA
+304 GG
-319 LPDDAHQ
+319 
-326 AINPLTNK
+326 INT
-334 GGNSPA
+334 
-340 NFMATANEDGTFEV
+340 TF
-354 EVPLP
+354 
-359 TTENTGL
+359 TIG
-366 SAEDLAKA
+366 
-374 GWATENSEHNVQI
+374 
-387 LSGSLGGA
+387 
-395 DEQGKNY
+395 
-402 DRGVSIRQKIKLS
+402 
-415 DKAPEYAPVDAPEPV
+415 EYAPGDAPAPV
-430 NASELTAG
+430 NASELTNG

-443 SRDGSTVTVTVPNAE
+443 SRDGSTVIVTVPNAE

-480 WKRLDGNRS
+480 WKRLGGNRN
-489 FSYETSVS
+489 FSYETRVS

-510 NQGADNA
+510 NQGAENA
-517 VLGFADMTVERAV
+517 VLGFADMTVERTV
-530 TPRQD
+530 TPRQE

-593 VVNRVQAKAKVQ
+593 VVNRVQAKAKVKG
-605 NAQKNLATTV
+605 AQKNLA
-615 QKTEANAKKAVKAA
+615 ANAKKDAKAA
-629 AGSQNSQNTQGSQN
+629 AGSKNSQNSV
-643 SAAGTKAQGP
+643 AGTKAEGP
-653 TIEGT
+653 IVEGT
-658 ELTGLTKWLVNNANN
+658 QLTGLTKWLVNNANN

-686 ALLLRTSKK
+686 ALIRRTSNK

>member
-1 MTETRPARTAARYGA
+1 MTETRPVRTAARYGA

-28 AVLAGTTIAYADTP
+28 AALTGTTLAFADTP
-42 AATQQADKATVT
+42 AATQQEAKAAVT

-112 FMGTAKEDG
+112 FMATANEDG

-126 VLLPTPENTGLT
+126 VSLPTPENTGLT
-138 AEHLKNKGWTVEG
+138 AEQLKNKGWTVEG

-172 YDRRVSV
+172 YDRRASV

-194 TAEPTATVEPSAEP
+194 TAEPTA
-208 SATAEPTAEPSATA
+208 EPSATA

-230 TAEPS
+230 TVDPSATAEPS

-253 PTAEPT
+253 PTADPTPAPTAEPT
-259 ADPKPADPKPAD
+259 PAPSEDSKTCSPADDSFTPRLTIENPKAVQGGKLHLTGD
-271 PKPANPVKANVT
+271 GWCNPEDKKASVIGLKIDDGKVSRNDATAVNDNHT
-283 ISTEKWREGKIV
+283 IWAVITPDENGHIDAWIDLPTRDNAAFKNDEDEAKYASGEHTLRLLTGSLREGD
-295 VRGEGFVSN
+295 RS
-304 APGRGAVFAVKFLDA
+304 
-319 LPDDAHQ
+319 
-326 AINPLTNK
+326 
-334 GGNSPA
+334 
-340 NFMATANEDGTFEV
+340 GTY
-354 EVPLP
+354 
-359 TTENTGL
+359 
-366 SAEDLAKA
+366 
-374 GWATENSEHNVQI
+374 
-387 LSGSLGGA
+387 GGA
-395 DEQGKNY
+395 NSQGGINTTFTI
-402 DRGVSIRQKIKLS
+402 G
-415 DKAPEYAPVDAPEPV
+415 EYAPVDAPEPV

-605 NAQKNLATTV
+605 SAQKNLATTL

-629 AGSQNSQNTQGSQN
+629 AGSQNSQNSQNTQN

-653 TIEGT
+653 VIEGT